1 MLRERVADSPTN
13 GVGVQSAKPRRVS
26 RARRLGWWAADY
38 VYAGLWQVRS
48 FLSRAD
54 PREFANGT
62 ERPVLILPGVYE
74 GWRFMLPLVRDLH
87 SRGHPVH
94 IVKELGRNRAPV
106 LDGARLVDAY
116 LAKTELTDVVLVAH
130 SKGGLVGK
138 QLMSFG
144 ASAPRVRSM
153 VAIATPFGGS
163 RYARFMLNPTLRAFA
178 PGNATLA
185 ALGRSIEANG
195 RIVSVFPLFDPHIPE
210 GSELVGARNV
220 RVHTAG
226 HFRVLSD
233 PHALA
238 ETRLAASGE
247 LRSVD

>member
-1 MLRERVADSPTN
+1 MQFTEPSP
-13 GVGVQSAKPRRVS
+13 VRR
-26 RARRLGWWAADY
+26 AQQLGWWVADY
-38 VYAGLWQVRS
+38 LYAGFWQARS
-48 FLSRAD
+48 LLSRED
-54 PREFANGT
+54 PRRFANGT

-87 SRGHPVH
+87 AHGHPVH
-94 IVKELGRNRAPV
+94 IVTQLGRNRAPV

-116 LAKTELTDVVLVAH
+116 LAENELSDVVLVAH

-144 ASAPRVRSM
+144 ASATRVRSM
-153 VAIATPFGGS
+153 VAIATPFAGS

-185 ALGRSIEANG
+185 ALGRSLEANG
-195 RIVSVFPLFDPHIPE
+195 RIVSVFPSFDPHIPE
-210 GSELVGARNV
+210 GSELAGARNI
-220 RVHTAG
+220 RLRATG

-233 PHALA
+233 PHTLA
-238 ETRLAASGE
+238 ETRRAARDE
-247 LRSVD
+247 MPPNA